1 MNQNNI
7 FFNKAGGE
15 KQCREA
21 AGVCRYGMF
30 VNGVMSMLRKKS
42 YRFVCFSLFFSV
54 F

>member
-1 MNQNNI
+1 MVKGNI

-30 VNGVMSMLRKKS
+30 A
-42 YRFVCFSLFFSV
+42 
-54 F
+54 